1 MTSRADETLRA
12 AVRRSLPVLIGLVIL
27 GFLADNAVEQLK
39 GAQYVATSQVE
50 VSATP
55 LSSILTNTQPSFV
68 DPQQSQDTAVALA
81 GSPQVYE
88 LAARETNGTL
98 GSAGSLQSATTVTG
112 VADTDILAFAATST
126 SGSSAVA
133 IANAVARA
141 YIAFRVQLHAG
152 AVAQTIAKLKS
163 TLATLSPGAQR
174 NQVAGELNRAQLL
187 QGAESNDSNI
197 VQRSV
202 SASKT
207 SPAPLKDSVIGFS
220 LGLVVALLVIALRE
234 AVDSTV
240 RSEGDVED
248 LLDKP
253 VLASVRRLPRRT
265 KLVTYG
271 RHEAAFSDTYS
282 LLAAQ
287 LAPDKHAKKAT
298 VLAVTSALSREGKT
312 STAANLAVTAA
323 RRGTNVLLADFDFRK
338 SELSNL
344 FHVPASALGA
354 LQVIDGSVTLQE
366 ALWEVPLG
374 GRQPSVHRNG
384 DHPLSDE
391 DHFSESNGSDLH
403 GTNGGDFRGTL
414 KLLSTGGL
422 QSPRHAS
429 ERPVIA
435 PLLQAMREEAQ
446 LVVID
451 TPPALLTADMTEL
464 AELIDMVIVVVRQ
477 GYVSRRS
484 LRSLARHAEGW
495 HTNIAGAVLT
505 DVPTSSEYAT
515 YYGAR

>member
-12 AVRRSLPVLIGLVIL
+12 AVRRSLPVLIGLVVL
-27 GFLADNAVEQLK
+27 GFLATNAVEQLK
-39 GAQYVATSQVE
+39 GPQYSSTSQVE

-88 LAARETNGTL
+88 LAARQTNGKL
-98 GSAGSLQSATTVTG
+98 GSAGTLQSATTVTG
-112 VADTDILAFAATST
+112 VPDTDILAFAATST
-126 SGSSAVA
+126 SSSSAVA
-133 IANAVARA
+133 IANAVAGA

-152 AVAQTIAKLKS
+152 AVAQTIAKLNS
-163 TLATLSPGAQR
+163 TLATMSPGAQR
-174 NQVAGELNRAQLL
+174 DQVAAELNRAQLL
-187 QGAESNDSNI
+187 QGAESNDSSI
-197 VQRSV
+197 VERAV

-207 SPAPLKDSVIGFS
+207 SPAPLKDSVIGLS

-344 FHVPASALGA
+344 FHVPTSALGA
-354 LQVIDGSVTLQE
+354 LQVIDGSVSLQE

-384 DHPLSDE
+384 DHPLSEE
-391 DHFSESNGSDLH
+391 DHSESNGSDFR

-435 PLLQAMREEAQ
+435 PLLLAMREDAQ

>member
-1 MTSRADETLRA
+1 MSTRADETLRA

-27 GFLADNAVEQLK
+27 GFLADNAMEQLK
-39 GAQYVATSQVE
+39 GPQYAATSQVE

-88 LAARETNGTL
+88 LAARQSNAAV
-98 GSAGSLQSATTVTG
+98 GSAGTLQSATTVTG
-112 VADTDILAFAATST
+112 VPDTDIIAFATTST
-126 SGSSAVA
+126 SSAAAVK
-133 IANAVARA
+133 IANVVARA

-152 AVAQTIAKLKS
+152 AVASTIAKLKS
-163 TLATLSPGAQR
+163 ELAGMSPGAQR

-187 QGAESNDSNI
+187 QGGESNDSSI
-197 VQRSV
+197 VQNAV

-207 SPAPLKDSVIGFS
+207 SPAPLKDSVIGLS
-220 LGLVVALLVIALRE
+220 LGLVVALLVVALRE

-248 LLDKP
+248 LLSKP

-271 RHEAAFSDTYS
+271 RHEATFADTYS

-287 LAPDKHAKKAT
+287 LAPDKNAKKAT

-312 STAANLAVTAA
+312 STAANLAVSAA
-323 RRGTNVLLADFDFRK
+323 RRGSHVLLADFDFRK
-338 SELSNL
+338 SELSSL
-344 FHVPASALGA
+344 FHVPPSAVGA
-354 LQVIDGSVTLQE
+354 LQVIDGSLTLEE
-366 ALWEVPLG
+366 AVWSVPLG

-384 DHPLSDE
+384 HGPILDE
-391 DHFSESNGSDLH
+391 DPSESNGA
-403 GTNGGDFRGTL
+403 DFRGTL

-435 PLLQAMREEAQ
+435 PLLQAMRQQAQ

-495 HTNIAGAVLT
+495 PTDIAGAVLT